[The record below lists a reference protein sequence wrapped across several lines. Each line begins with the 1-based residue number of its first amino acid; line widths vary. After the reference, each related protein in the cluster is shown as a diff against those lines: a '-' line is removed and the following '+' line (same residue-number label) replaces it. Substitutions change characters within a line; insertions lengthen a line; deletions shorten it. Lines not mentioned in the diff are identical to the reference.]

1 MEVIKK
7 CFQKN
12 LKDSNDSWHFLTT
25 SQWMNSKD
33 AIFFIWIRLIF
44 GQNPCFSG
52 PRQLGRWKVNR
63 SLLTDSSLLSSD
75 QNCPQFFI
83 VTQFSQSQLKSWVH
97 SSRVNTASSVSL
109 LVPPHSSRYVLN
121 NKKLVGTYANFIRK
135 SLQPLTTKARQWLLS
150 DISQMFCP
158 I

>member
-1 MEVIKK
+1 M
-7 CFQKN
+7 
-12 LKDSNDSWHFLTT
+12 HFLSKYVPLSLTT
-25 SQWMNSKD
+25 ICFTWNCQ
-33 AIFFIWIRLIF
+33 AINCFLFGNCSFAVILQVRHRQQFIIF
-44 GQNPCFSG
+44 
-52 PRQLGRWKVNR
+52 R
-63 SLLTDSSLLSSD
+63 SEL
-75 QNCPQFFI
+75 PQFFI

-109 LVPPHSSRYVLN
+109 LVLPHSSRYVLN

>member
-1 MEVIKK
+1 M
-7 CFQKN
+7 
-12 LKDSNDSWHFLTT
+12 HFLSKYVPLSLTT
-25 SQWMNSKD
+25 ICFTWNCQ
-33 AIFFIWIRLIF
+33 AINCFLFGNCSFLLSCRLD
-44 GQNPCFSG
+44 
-52 PRQLGRWKVNR
+52 
-63 SLLTDSSLLSSD
+63 TDSSLLSSD
-75 QNCPQFFI
+75 QNCPQFFF

>member
-83 VTQFSQSQLKSWVH
+83 VTQFSQLLLKLGSFILILH
-97 SSRVNTASSVSL
+97 
-109 LVPPHSSRYVLN
+109 LVYLFWCP
-121 NKKLVGTYANFIRK
+121 K
-135 SLQPLTTKARQWLLS
+135 SAIFLQKTISS
-150 DISQMFCP
+150 DIWIIFN
-158 I
+158 